1 MNVGVVPSN
10 VWHSVHVQ
18 HVCTY
23 IMCNVILITNMIV
36 YMVVFGD
43 KPILVV
49 DNTPH
54 CLLNKA
60 SHCALSLFPA
70 GTICF
75 ICSFPSG
82 QYIHHCPAY
91 SYSCGRWLQG
101 DHCITCILLL
111 HCNYNIIDRECAS
124 KYDSFPNP
132 ASSFSVLHATHWK
145 PVQEAI

>member
-1 MNVGVVPSN
+1 MEFRASPRMSLSPPPLEDHIASALMNVGVGPSN

-60 SHCALSLFPA
+60 SHCALITLSCRYHMLHLFLPIWSVHSPLP
-70 GTICF
+70 G
-75 ICSFPSG
+75 
-82 QYIHHCPAY
+82 
-91 SYSCGRWLQG
+91 LQ
-101 DHCITCILLL
+101 L
-111 HCNYNIIDRECAS
+111 
-124 KYDSFPNP
+124 
-132 ASSFSVLHATHWK
+132 
-145 PVQEAI
+145 